1 MKTKAAQMLA
11 PDLLARKATG
21 KPSCCLLSGSPAGTC
36 PCWLLHVTTI
46 QLISWDL
53 SKIDGGLGWVAG
65 RIVYTSCRDHHR
77 SHLCWGRGSDEHAD
91 QDSPPHTHAR
101 SWLRSG
107 TPCWRQK
114 LMLML
119 SDLRQVKPPT
129 SVFYQLTE
137 ETQKQK
143 WDVVF
148 PPGDVVK
155 GAPGDV

>member
-53 SKIDGGLGWVAG
+53 SKIDGGLGRVAG
-65 RIVYTSCRDHHR
+65 RIVYTSRRDHHR

-91 QDSPPHTHAR
+91 QDSPPHTHALLAP
-101 SWLRSG
+101 LRDTVLAAETHADALGFTAGKTTDFSF
-107 TPCWRQK
+107 
-114 LMLML
+114 L
-119 SDLRQVKPPT
+119 
-129 SVFYQLTE
+129 LTDRRDSKAE
-137 ETQKQK
+137 MRCG
-143 WDVVF
+143 F
-148 PPGDVVK
+148 SPG
-155 GAPGDV
+155 GCC